1 MFVKER
7 RLTSVSY
14 IINNI
19 HYKIKQ
25 LQCYLLGNNNG
36 GHNTKKTAKLIIF
49 PTILDIEL
57 IYLIHLFFLNAQMN
71 CFGEKYKWS

>member
-1 MFVKER
+1 MGV
-7 RLTSVSY
+7 T
-14 IINNI
+14 
-19 HYKIKQ
+19 KQ
-25 LQCYLLGNNNG
+25 
-36 GHNTKKTAKLIIF
+36 KKTAKLIIF